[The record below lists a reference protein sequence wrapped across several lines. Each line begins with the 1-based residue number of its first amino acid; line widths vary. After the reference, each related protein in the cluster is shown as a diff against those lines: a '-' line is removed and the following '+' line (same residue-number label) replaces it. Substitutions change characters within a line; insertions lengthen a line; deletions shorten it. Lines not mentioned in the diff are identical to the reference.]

1 MDENSAA
8 FETCN
13 CVPECN
19 SIDDEIDFIINRME
33 VNDSQLLS
41 ASVLVHFSDNE
52 ILAYKRF
59 ESPGTVGLLSN
70 IGGVLGLFLGISV
83 LSIIE
88 TIYFFT
94 LRFIENLMLDE
105 K

>member
-1 MDENSAA
+1 M
-8 FETCN
+8 
-13 CVPECN
+13 PECN